1 MILLTLRAYALLLSF
16 EFALS
21 RRDFPRLY
29 ERVRSRAIRPRAS
42 RPNACARACGAVDW
56 ACIFY
61 FKEMHCL
68 QRSAA
73 AVCLLRALGVPANLV
88 IGAQQLPFR
97 AHAWVEVE
105 GKVVNDKPDVS
116 HTYAV
121 LDRC

>member
-16 EFALS
+16 EFVVS

-29 ERVRSRAIRPRAS
+29 ERVRNRAICPRTS
-42 RPNACARACGAVDW
+42 RPDACARACGAVDW
-56 ACIFY
+56 ACAFY
-61 FKEMHCL
+61 FKEMQCL

-73 AVCLLRALGVPANLV
+73 AVCLLRALGVPASLV

-105 GKVVNDKPDVS
+105 GKVVNDKHDVS
-116 HTYAV
+116 QTYAV